1 MENCKD
7 PSDFYEDPSIIAT
20 FTNGR
25 LGNQISSFATLFGL
39 SKMIGSEIRPGLIYD
54 QFKELSH
61 YFPYFEDHYKKFLIH
76 SWYCGHFCKLR
87 WIEPKGLSLQRQNYD
102 EIVNLTKVIGK
113 YFSKGHA
120 FYLPNYLN
128 EPKIYLP
135 FLEEIR
141 TMFQLRQNY
150 VKSAQEIINNASKTD
165 PEVPEYSAIIGIHV
179 RLTDYK
185 DHLWKKNSKLIG
197 LKFYQKSIQYFRQM
211 YNRPVF
217 LVISDDKKQAIRTV
231 IEPLNDTDV
240 KFVGTI
246 DEGISG
252 LLTKEETVGI
262 DFGILT
268 LCDHLIISHG
278 TYGLWAALLSKHAEK
293 VHIMADN
300 EVSEEVQSM
309 KGAKSKFIFLND
321 K

>member
-7 PSDFYEDPSIIAT
+7 PSDFHEDPSIIAT

-87 WIEPKGLSLQRQNYD
+87 WIEPKGLNLEQQNYD

-135 FLEEIR
+135 FLEDSQ
-141 TMFQLRQNY
+141 TMFQLRKDY
-150 VKSAQEIINNASKTD
+150 VKSAQKIIDKASK
-165 PEVPEYSAIIGIHV
+165 PNLEVSEYSAIIGIHV

-185 DHLWKKNSKLIG
+185 DHLWKKNSILIG
-197 LKFYQKSIQYFRQM
+197 LKFYQKAVQYFREM
-211 YNRPVF
+211 YKRPLF
-217 LVISDDKKQAIRTV
+217 LVVSDHKKQAIKAV
-231 IEPLNDTDV
+231 IEPLNVKDV

-278 TYGLWAALLSKHAEK
+278 TFGLWAALLSKHAKK

-309 KGAKSKFIFLND
+309 KRAKSKFMFIDD